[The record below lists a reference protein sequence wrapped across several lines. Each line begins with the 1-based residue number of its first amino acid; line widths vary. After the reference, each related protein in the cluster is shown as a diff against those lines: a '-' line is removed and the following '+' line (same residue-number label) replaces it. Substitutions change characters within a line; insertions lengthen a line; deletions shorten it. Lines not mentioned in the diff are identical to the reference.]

1 MMIAKSIGTVRKY
14 YTVANVSNR
23 GEEDMLRKYMRRISN
38 QDRPVVLSIT
48 DTTIVEETGA
58 SIQRNHVREVQTMSF
73 RGSNDIYIRARD
85 IYFRARSHRPVRA
98 ASIF

>member
-1 MMIAKSIGTVRKY
+1 MMLT
-14 YTVANVSNR
+14 
-23 GEEDMLRKYMRRISN
+23 KYMRRISSQN
-38 QDRPVVLSIT
+38 CPVVLSIT
-48 DTTIVEETGA
+48 DTTTVEEAGTV
-58 SIQRNHVREVQTMSF
+58 IQRNHVREVQATGF